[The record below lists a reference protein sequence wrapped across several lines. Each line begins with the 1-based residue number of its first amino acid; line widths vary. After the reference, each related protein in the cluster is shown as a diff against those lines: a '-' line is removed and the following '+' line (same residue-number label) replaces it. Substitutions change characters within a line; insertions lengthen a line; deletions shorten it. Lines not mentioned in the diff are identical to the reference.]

1 MKSSSASEKTNP
13 NKPNLHFTAENAE
26 HAEKKNIYVSD
37 CSIKKCALYP
47 ISPCFRPSQWLCYG
61 EWTLRTR
68 RLIENKPNQSQ
79 YQIGRQMTDDR
90 RWKAGNHDTH
100 PESTKNAKFRLHYHK
115 GLAYNKVNSFSCRVE
130 NISMVNICW
139 EGLI

>member
-47 ISPCFRPSQWLCYG
+47 VSPCFHPSQWLCYG

-68 RLIENKPNQSQ
+68 RLMENKPNPSTGFGRLTTSPLRTGQSQ
-79 YQIGRQMTDDR
+79 LPLSISPKTSAWGNYPLRCLKKLPTIMTRTR
-90 RWKAGNHDTH
+90 RAQKTQNLGCIITRD
-100 PESTKNAKFRLHYHK
+100 
-115 GLAYNKVNSFSCRVE
+115 
-130 NISMVNICW
+130 
-139 EGLI
+139 